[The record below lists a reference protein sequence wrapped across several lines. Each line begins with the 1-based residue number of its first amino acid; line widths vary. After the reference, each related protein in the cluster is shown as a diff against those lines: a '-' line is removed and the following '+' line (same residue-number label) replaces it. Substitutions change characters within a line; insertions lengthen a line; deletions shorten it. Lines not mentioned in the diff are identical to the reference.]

1 MDTLLIV
8 LGALFIAVIGR
19 ALLEPWPSAAR
30 EGAEDDHEHLMENI
44 ARSFF

>member
-8 LGALFIAVIGR
+8 LLVAVIGR
-19 ALLEPWPSAAR
+19 AVLDPWAFAASGGTDKER
-30 EGAEDDHEHLMENI
+30 EHLMEDI